1 MSRLQTILVY
11 NFAMEERR
19 QSILDDL
26 FLRGQELCSR
36 TRVPIR
42 DQDKA
47 EAHRDL
53 DRRSQSLWTT
63 ISWLGSLE
71 KTRSFFEEAQRAGTE
86 LDEIEAELTRLGL

>member
-26 FLRGQELCSR
+26 FLRGQELCNR

-42 DQDKA
+42 EQDKA

-53 DRRSQSLWTT
+53 DRRAQSLWTT
-63 ISWLGSLE
+63 ISWLGCLE
-71 KTRSFFEEAQRAGTE
+71 KTRSFFEQAQRAGAE
-86 LDEIEAELTRLGL
+86 LAEIEAELTRLGL